1 MQSITFDIVRLCQYR
16 IVSTLV
22 QGITRMVLGP
32 LVNSLRGAR
41 VGLWALFFFRD
52 SLASEI
58 PFNPPPDRSTFI
70 FDHLMNNT

>member
-1 MQSITFDIVRLCQYR
+1 
-16 IVSTLV
+16 
-22 QGITRMVLGP
+22 MVLGP

-52 SLASEI
+52 SLASAI